1 MPEPLDGLLRYSL
14 GPIAAVIT
22 ALITWAIAQQSRKTT
37 TEETAIDR
45 LRSDLDKLRAE
56 SREEQAALAEEL
68 QKQSVELRL
77 QADYVHNLREHIV
90 LEKPPPPPPFPDGIY
105 I

>member
-1 MPEPLDGLLRYSL
+1 MPEMLDGLLRYSL
-14 GPIAAVIT
+14 GPIAAVVT

-45 LRSDLDKLRAE
+45 LRADLDKLRAE

>member
-1 MPEPLDGLLRYSL
+1 MPELLDGLLRYSL
-14 GPIAAVIT
+14 GPIAAVVT

>member
-1 MPEPLDGLLRYSL
+1 MPEMLDGLLRYSL

>member
-1 MPEPLDGLLRYSL
+1 MPELLDGLLRYSL

-45 LRSDLDKLRAE
+45 LRADLDKLRAE
-56 SREEQAALAEEL
+56 SREEQAALAGEL
-68 QKQSVELRL
+68 QKQSVKLRL
-77 QADYVHNLREHIV
+77 QADYVHDLRRHIV

>member
-1 MPEPLDGLLRYSL
+1 MPELLDGLLRYSL
-14 GPIAAVIT
+14 GPIAAVVT

-37 TEETAIDR
+37 TEEAAIDR

>member
-1 MPEPLDGLLRYSL
+1 MPELLDGLLRYSL
-14 GPIAAVIT
+14 GPIAAVVT

-45 LRSDLDKLRAE
+45 LRADLDKLRAE

>member
-1 MPEPLDGLLRYSL
+1 MPELLDGLLRYSL

>member
-1 MPEPLDGLLRYSL
+1 MPELLDGLLRYSL
-14 GPIAAVIT
+14 GPIAAVVT

-105 I
+105 L

>member
-1 MPEPLDGLLRYSL
+1 MPELLDGLLRYSL
-14 GPIAAVIT
+14 GPIAAVVT

-45 LRSDLDKLRAE
+45 LRTDLDKLRVE

-68 QKQSVELRL
+68 QKQSVKLRL
-77 QADYVHNLREHIV
+77 QADYVHSLRRHIV

>member
-1 MPEPLDGLLRYSL
+1 MPEMLDGLLRYSL
-14 GPIAAVIT
+14 GPIAAVVT

>member
-1 MPEPLDGLLRYSL
+1 MPEMLDGLLRYSL
-14 GPIAAVIT
+14 GPIAAVVT

-90 LEKPPPPPPFPDGIY
+90 LEKPPPPPPFPDGIC

>member
-1 MPEPLDGLLRYSL
+1 MPEWLDGVLRNGL
-14 GPIAAVIT
+14 GPIAAVAT
-22 ALITWAIAQQSRKTT
+22 ALVTWAIAQQSRKTT